1 MLNMKKTLS
10 GLALVASVSASGF
23 ALAEGASAPMVI
35 SINGSITLP
44 ACQPE
49 LIGVGTN
56 NDKTV
61 NLPNYNVDPNASGTL
76 DSEVFGDPLVFEMNL
91 KPLGDDCL
99 LPVKMQAFSNNT
111 QTVNG
116 ATILSNIANEGA
128 QNVGIQLKV
137 EISGGGFENLINLG
151 EFKLSELKFGTG
163 SAESHISFQ
172 AEYFKMDNTALE
184 TGLVQTSTTMTFVY
198 N

>member
-44 ACQPE
+44 ACQPK
-49 LIGVGTN
+49 LFGVGTN

-61 NLPNYNVDPNASGTL
+61 NLPNYNVELNSSGPL
-76 DSEVFGDPLVFEMNL
+76 DKVVFGDPLVFEMNM
-91 KPLGDDCL
+91 KPAGNDCL
-99 LPVKMQAFSNNT
+99 MPVKMQAFSSNT
-111 QTVNG
+111 LKVNG
-116 ATILSNIANEGA
+116 DTILSNTANEGA

-137 EISGGGFENLINLG
+137 ETSTAGFENLLNTG
-151 EFKLSELKFGTG
+151 EFKITDLKFGTG